1 MVGGGRLVKVGLGAV
16 GLSLLG
22 WLATLILVPFLQH
35 PDTTE
40 DLTSAWIQAGPIPL
54 GESTTV
60 TVLPGQTL
68 VAFLVGTDLYGIAGT
83 STGTCTASSE
93 GTPLD
98 LGWPVQINRSLTGV
112 LEDGQET
119 VAIAG
124 WTSKF
129 DQAAR
134 VEIRCTTADSTV
146 DHYVAVP
153 THTGVVTSTPWFQ
166 PWGWV
171 ALAVVGVGLIVAGA
185 RRVNPPTR

>member
-1 MVGGGRLVKVGLGAV
+1 M
-16 GLSLLG
+16 
-22 WLATLILVPFLQH
+22 
-35 PDTTE
+35 
-40 DLTSAWIQAGPIPL
+40 
-54 GESTTV
+54 
-60 TVLPGQTL
+60 
-68 VAFLVGTDLYGIAGT
+68 
-83 STGTCTASSE
+83 
-93 GTPLD
+93 
-98 LGWPVQINRSLTGV
+98 

-153 THTGVVTSTPWFQ
+153 TRTAVVTSTPWFQ
-166 PWGWV
+166 PWAWV
-171 ALAVVGVGLIVAGA
+171 ALAIVGAALIVAGA